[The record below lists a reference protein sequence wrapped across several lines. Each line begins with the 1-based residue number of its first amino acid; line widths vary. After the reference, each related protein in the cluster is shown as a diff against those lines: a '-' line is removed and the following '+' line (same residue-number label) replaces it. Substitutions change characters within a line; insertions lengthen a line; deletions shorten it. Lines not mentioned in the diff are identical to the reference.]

1 MDQIRLG
8 RTELYVSKTAFGA
21 LPIQRISHAD
31 AVKLVRRAYESGINY
46 FDTANAYTDSEEKLG
61 AALHDVRHEVI
72 ISTKSGGGDKKT
84 VQTHIEESLRRLQ
97 TDYIDLFQFHNPAQ
111 LPDPEDPDG
120 PFAAVLEAKQKGY
133 IRHIGITNHRL
144 KVARAAIDSGNFETM
159 QFPFCYLAASQ
170 DLEIVEKCKAADM
183 GFIAMKGLSGGLLN
197 NAEACY
203 AFMQEYPNVVPI
215 WGIQREEE
223 LVRRISAEK
232 ARAVREQAGMDA
244 VVIAADTVVALDGAV
259 LGKPADE
266 LEAFKMLSTLSGCR
280 HQVYTGLTVLR
291 GEERHTVSEETTVAF
306 RELSEEE
313 ISCYIQT
320 GEPMDK
326 AGAYGIQGFG
336 ALLIEG
342 IQGDY
347 YNVMGLPVCR
357 LGGILRQLGVDC
369 LRLAAGERDSD

>member
-1 MDQIRLG
+1 M
-8 RTELYVSKTAFGA
+8 KTTVH
-21 LPIQRISHAD
+21 IISHSHWD
-31 AVKLVRRAYESGINY
+31 REWYQSFEKHRMKLIELVDNIL
-46 FDTANAYTDSEEKLG
+46 EK
-61 AALHDVRHEVI
+61 AE
-72 ISTKSGGGDKKT
+72 
-84 VQTHIEESLRRLQ
+84 
-97 TDYIDLFQFHNPAQ
+97 N
-111 LPDPEDPDG
+111 DPEFGGFFLDG
-120 PFAAVLEAKQKGY
+120 QTIALDDYLEVRPEKREQ
-133 IRHIGITNHRL
+133 
-144 KVARAAIDSGNFETM
+144 
-159 QFPFCYLAASQ
+159 
-170 DLEIVEKCKAADM
+170 VEKCVREGKIQTGPWYILQDE
-183 GFIAMKGLSGGLLN
+183 FLTSG
-197 NAEACY
+197 EACVRNLQVG
-203 AFMQEYPNVVPI
+203 MQEAAHYGAIGNVGYFPDAFGNAGQMPQV
-215 WGIQREEE
+215 
-223 LVRRISAEK
+223 LK
-232 ARAVREQAGMDA
+232 QAGMDA

>member
-1 MDQIRLG
+1 M
-8 RTELYVSKTAFGA
+8 E
-21 LPIQRISHAD
+21 
-31 AVKLVRRAYESGINY
+31 
-46 FDTANAYTDSEEKLG
+46 
-61 AALHDVRHEVI
+61 I
-72 ISTKSGGGDKKT
+72 I
-84 VQTHIEESLRRLQ
+84 L
-97 TDYIDLFQFHNPAQ
+97 
-111 LPDPEDPDG
+111 
-120 PFAAVLEAKQKGY
+120 
-133 IRHIGITNHRL
+133 
-144 KVARAAIDSGNFETM
+144 
-159 QFPFCYLAASQ
+159 ASQ
-170 DLEIVEKCKAADM
+170 SPRRRELLERMGVKNFRIVTPDIDEHM
-183 GFIAMKGLSGGLLN
+183 
-197 NAEACY
+197 E
-203 AFMQEYPNVVPI
+203 
-215 WGIQREEE
+215 RELPPEE

-291 GEERHTVSEETTVAF
+291 GEE
-306 RELSEEE
+306 LSEEE

>member
-1 MDQIRLG
+1 MDKIRLG

-84 VQTHIEESLRRLQ
+84 VQAHIEESLRRLQ

-144 KVARAAIDSGNFETM
+144 KVACAAIDSGNFETM
-159 QFPFCYLAASQ
+159 QFPFCYLAAPQ

-223 LVRRISAEK
+223 LDQWLELT
-232 ARAVREQAGMDA
+232 ARDPHVTPEIQAVIDKDRQELAGNFCRSCGYCLPCTAGIDIPQAARM
-244 VVIAADTVVALDGAV
+244 
-259 LGKPADE
+259 
-266 LEAFKMLSTLSGCR
+266 S
-280 HQVYTGLTVLR
+280 
-291 GEERHTVSEETTVAF
+291 
-306 RELSEEE
+306 
-313 ISCYIQT
+313 
-320 GEPMDK
+320 
-326 AGAYGIQGFG
+326 
-336 ALLIEG
+336 ALLRRSPYQPYMSDEWYAKMHKIEECVHCDACKSRCPYG
-342 IQGDY
+342 LDTPALLQAMLKDY
-347 YNVMGLPVCR
+347 DAFYAEHHN
-357 LGGILRQLGVDC
+357 D
-369 LRLAAGERDSD
+369 